1 MRGTLSRMGVPA
13 EKNSDD
19 PWRVNEQVRRK
30 RLREDGKRPLAENL
44 AETIALSEFFATFA
58 GSARKA

>member
-1 MRGTLSRMGVPA
+1 MGA
-13 EKNSDD
+13 RTEKSSDD
-19 PWRVNEQVRRK
+19 PWRVNERVRRR
-30 RLREDGKRPLAENL
+30 RLREDGRRSLAENL